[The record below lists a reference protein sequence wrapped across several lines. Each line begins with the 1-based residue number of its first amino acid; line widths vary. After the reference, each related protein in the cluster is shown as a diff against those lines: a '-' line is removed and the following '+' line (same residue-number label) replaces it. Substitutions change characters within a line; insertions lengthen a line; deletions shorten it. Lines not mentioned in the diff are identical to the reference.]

1 MKILVTGCAGFIG
14 SHVCERLLNAKINVI
29 GIDNI
34 NDYYDQNNK
43 IDSLKILFKYNNFTF
58 VEEDIIDTKIIET
71 FKPDK
76 VIHLAAMAG
85 VRYSL
90 ENPTLYCK
98 VNIEGT
104 VNLLEQSK
112 NIGVDLFV
120 YASSSSVYGN
130 KDGEFIETQDL
141 DVPESFYAA
150 TKQTVEL
157 MAKTYSK
164 LYGLRTIG
172 LRFFTV
178 YGPRGRPDMAPYKFI
193 NKILN
198 DEAIDKYGDGTSYRD
213 YTYVDDI
220 VDGII
225 CAMNSEYKC
234 EVFNL
239 GNNKTWTLNDFIK
252 MCEQV
257 TNKKAILNEMGKQ
270 VGDVNGTSANIDKSK
285 VMLGYNPVV
294 GLLEGLT
301 NLNSSLKK

>member
-34 NDYYDQNNK
+34 NDYYDQNK
-43 IDSLKILFKYNNFTF
+43 KRDSLKILFKYNNFTF